1 MASVQRLKMED
12 VHPDDV
18 EVYEQLAKLQ
28 QMHGQVN
35 NLRSLLPGRLL
46 GSTLLADRQSPEKF
60 AATLR
65 DAATS
70 GSTQITSFK
79 RAYHSEEMH
88 QLWRTVNNTEFPQGE
103 DVWPIDY
110 AGSLPDLKRA
120 QITSGNQKSDQTSTG
135 TETEGDIEAIISA
148 AKARSP
154 GVEITTSANTLPLI
168 VTVSA
173 MKFTI
178 MATDSSDAKPR
189 LVVSSV
195 DDHTP
200 SAYQNSI
207 LQFIQQQHQQA
218 SLSDLLA
225 LFASYHKLESQP
237 CRKCGK
243 VLDGSLQLPLFREK
257 AEPSDDSSEVSW
269 QAVHASCR

>member
-1 MASVQRLKMED
+1 
-12 VHPDDV
+12 
-18 EVYEQLAKLQ
+18 
-28 QMHGQVN
+28 
-35 NLRSLLPGRLL
+35 
-46 GSTLLADRQSPEKF
+46 LLADRQSPEKF

-88 QLWRTVNNTEFPQGE
+88 QLWRTVNKTEFPQGE

-110 AGSLPDLKRA
+110 AGSLPDMKRA

-135 TETEGDIEAIISA
+135 IETEGDIEATISA
-148 AKARSP
+148 AKAQYP
-154 GVEITTSANTLPLI
+154 EIGITTSSNTLPLI

-178 MATDSSDAKPR
+178 TATDSSDAKPR

-200 SAYQNSI
+200 SATQQSI
-207 LQFIQQQHQQA
+207 LHFIQQQHQRTN
-218 SLSDLLA
+218 LSDLLA
-225 LFASYHKLESQP
+225 ILASYHKLESQP

-243 VLDGSLQLPLFREK
+243 VLDGSFQLPLLRDK
-257 AEPSDDSSEVSW
+257 TEPSDDSSQVSW